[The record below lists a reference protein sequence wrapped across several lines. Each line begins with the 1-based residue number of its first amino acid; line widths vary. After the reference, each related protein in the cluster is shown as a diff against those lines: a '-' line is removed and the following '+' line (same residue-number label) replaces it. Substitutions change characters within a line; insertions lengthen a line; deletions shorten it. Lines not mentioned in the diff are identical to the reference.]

1 MNFIK
6 LSMRKSGKAVYIA
19 DDKISCLIRQNDSS
33 STDVYLQGDLSPVPV
48 RETPEQIISLLLD

>member
-6 LSMRKSGKAVYIA
+6 LSMRKSGEAVYIA
-19 DDKISCLIRQNDSS
+19 DDKISCLIRQQDSS
-33 STDVYLQGDLSPVPV
+33 TEVYLQGDLSPVPV

>member
-19 DDKISCLIRQNDSS
+19 DDKISCLIRQEG

>member
-19 DDKISCLIRQNDSS
+19 DDKISCLIRLEG
-33 STDVYLQGDLSPVPV
+33 STDVYLQGDPTPINVL
-48 RETPEQIISLLLD
+48 ETPEQIISLLLD